1 MTDCK
6 NCAGLLT
13 AYADNELDAAAAAR
27 VRDHLGACENCRTL
41 YRQERAVKDAV
52 RLRAPYHEAPA
63 GLSARVKKATGAKP
77 PSLWMRPL
85 VPAASLAALACA
97 LLLYFAVPAAT
108 GQTDEIVA
116 EHVRSLMEHH
126 LTDVTSTDRH
136 TVKPWFAGRI
146 DFSPPVS
153 DFAAQGFPLLG
164 GRLDYLQ
171 RRDVAALV
179 YRRDKHLIN
188 VFIAPEAGGDTAFKT
203 EPSRGFNMV
212 RWRKGGLAFTA
223 ISDLNAGELQKLAAL
238 IAGK

>member
-1 MTDCK
+1 MSDCVY
-6 NCAGLLT
+6 CTSLLT
-13 AYADNELDAAAAAR
+13 AYADNELDTASAAR
-27 VRDHLGACENCRTL
+27 VRDHLGACDKCRAL
-41 YRQERAVKDAV
+41 YQEEQAVKDAV

-63 GLSARVKKATGAKP
+63 GFSLRVKNVTAVK

-85 VPAASLAALACA
+85 VPAAPLAALACA
-97 LLLYFAVPAAT
+97 LLLYFAVPAST

-126 LTDVTSTDRH
+126 LTDVTSTDQH

-171 RRDVAALV
+171 HRNVAALA
-179 YRRDKHLIN
+179 YRRNKHLIN
-188 VFIAPEAGGDTAFKT
+188 VFVAPEAGGDQAFKIA
-203 EPSRGFNMV
+203 SARGFNIV
-212 RWRKGGLAFTA
+212 EWRKGGLSFTA
-223 ISDLNAGELQKLAAL
+223 ISDLNAVELQKLAEL
-238 IAGK
+238 IATPH